1 MNAIAWT
8 REATE
13 TEISEVAGFLNMEI
27 ADSILEAAGCT
38 AKNCILNWDEDM
50 GLTPESRRVGGLGPI
65 DTPH

>member
-1 MNAIAWT
+1 MMNAIAWT

-13 TEISEVAGFLNMEI
+13 TEI

-38 AKNCILNWDEDM
+38 AENCVPNWDEDM

-65 DTPH
+65 GTPH